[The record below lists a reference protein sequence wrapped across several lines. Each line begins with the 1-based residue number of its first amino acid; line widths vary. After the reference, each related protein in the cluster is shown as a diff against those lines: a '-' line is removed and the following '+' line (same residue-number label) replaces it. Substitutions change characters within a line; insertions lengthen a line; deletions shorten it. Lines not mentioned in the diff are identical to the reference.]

1 MASSVIGVR
10 RMSEADNGEMSKLL
24 GDVFSRRDP
33 PAVATN
39 FSPVKLEKIAML
51 FGSKSAKEG
60 LSSVAFNQATGEIVG
75 AVLAHDFGQPP
86 PDGIDALDL
95 DSEPVIALIDEL
107 ESVFSNAYDI
117 QAEKFLHIFMIAVR
131 DDFSRRG
138 IAQSLLVSCLKQ
150 AENSGYRIA
159 FAEATNSFSQSLFSK
174 AGFVGIHSIGYEDFE
189 INGQRPFL
197 DIKDEGACALM
208 ELDLSA

>member
-1 MASSVIGVR
+1 MISV
-10 RMSEADNGEMSKLL
+10 S
-24 GDVFSRRDP
+24 
-33 PAVATN
+33 
-39 FSPVKLEKIAML
+39 
-51 FGSKSAKEG
+51 
-60 LSSVAFNQATGEIVG
+60 
-75 AVLAHDFGQPP
+75 H

-159 FAEATNSFSQSLFSK
+159 FAEATNSSSQSLFSK

-189 INGQRPFL
+189 LNGQRPFL